1 MSNNTFEVLG
11 EGPDE
16 GEIIHVE
23 FFKFS
28 GLVADA
34 KVSIQ
39 DTTFNK
45 ADYPSYVSLLACSKI
60 YGYFVAGHT
69 EGFVFGQ
76 TKQLRQ
82 TFYNTDKGSITA
94 LEDKIIIPVT
104 EALVHHYNYLS
115 MKKQL
120 SLKEAALPT
129 NKFEVESAIT
139 DLRPNPEA
147 IPEAV
152 CLLLEGNKCCIKNW
166 KTGDVIADIPGTDF
180 SSICWSP
187 KGKQVACGRL
197 QGSLEFYDIK
207 GDKKDTITSPESMQ
221 AGYGDEKVDRNVQAV
236 LWIENHQFLVVYA
249 RPVEPENDEYIND
262 GFIIDRK
269 PKLGNGPIF
278 IRVPDITPI
287 FSPEG
292 RSNHFYMELLRHF
305 GKNIPHL
312 VILAN
317 GATNEISVVGE
328 DSDGKWTTWYL
339 PENGMAS
346 LPLSEETNFDTFPLG
361 LALDFTATEKLPP
374 YDASEDETGVE
385 PFPVLLYINDEG
397 HICSHHCYSEELA
410 KEGKKYEGMKT
421 PIDIHNEAMTS
432 SIDDKTTTTVEKENK
447 VEKEEESSTAT
458 FSFGSTTTAT
468 TTTTSTNEISK
479 SAFAT
484 SPFGAALQSNTSG
497 TSFASLAK
505 VQGATNPTSNFGLLA
520 KQTVPNTVTP
530 TFGSATSFGSMK
542 SSSSFGAASSAP
554 SASLA
559 SFGKAATVSAPI
571 TTSAFT
577 SITPNNDS
585 NSSFEIIKD
594 ANDSPNKDSDDSN
607 KENISFG
614 SLTINNKSQSEK
626 KDSLA
631 TTPTPPPAL
640 AFGSLSS
647 PAKKEV
653 PSLFGTSPTKKD
665 DASAPTNTTTTGFG
679 TLAKKDNTHA
689 FGSTTGFG
697 AFSGF
702 GATSKKDDSNTPAFG
717 STTGFG
723 ALAKK
728 DNVPAFGSTTG
739 FGAMAKKD
747 DATPAFG
754 STTGFGALAK
764 KDNVPAFGT
773 TTGFDSMAN
782 KESVPAFGTTTT
794 STTTTAGFGSFGALA
809 KNKVPGAVNPQA
821 GPISPFQD
829 KTIKSTAETK
839 EVKEV
844 KEIKEVKDTKEAI
857 KTEPVKSDSKEG
869 MAKEFESLYFKITE
883 ELKKLSVLHTEFAEQ
898 LKNQDKQ
905 LSSMSK
911 SVKDLNSNLEQWR
924 LGDCKDLG
932 IITHTVATQLEG
944 CDTKSQIET
953 LKTMELKTAELMDK
967 QVILKECLDNKEA
980 DKLKI
985 TLKNVKLD
993 ESVRKDV
1000 ETIQKRSSSQAE
1012 TLKELESRVH
1022 DKIKLQQRPVGR
1034 ELKNYNNLSF
1044 YSLNCAIRNVEKD
1057 LKVKDNEIKIL
1068 EQKLAL
1074 LRFEENQQKAKAS
1087 PSRIVFEGLSDD
1099 ESDED
1104 SEENK
1109 DVAALIG
1116 HGQFQNDHIDYTVK
1130 HLQQENFLETLC
1142 DFSNNQSPL
1151 SVNIEVTVKTNSDH
1165 LQ

>member
-11 EGPDE
+11 EGSDE
-16 GEIIHVE
+16 GEIIDVE

-45 ADYPSYVSLLACSKI
+45 TDYPSYVSLLACSNI

-82 TFYNTDKGSITA
+82 TFYNTAKGSTTA
-94 LEDKIIIPVT
+94 LEDKIIVPVT
-104 EALVHHYNYLS
+104 GALVHHLRLTFDEKTIIIGLS
-115 MKKQL
+115 NNTVLTYEVTDILDK
-120 SLKEAALPT
+120 KEAALPT
-129 NKFEVESAIT
+129 NKFEVESAII

-152 CLLLEGNKCCIKNW
+152 CLLLEGNKCCIMNW
-166 KTGDVIADIPGTDF
+166 KTGDVMADIPGTDF

-187 KGKQVACGRL
+187 KGKQIACGRL

-207 GDKKDTITSPESMQ
+207 GEKKDTITSPESMQ

-249 RPVEPENDEYIND
+249 RPIEPENDEYIND

-269 PKLGNGPIF
+269 PKNGNGPIF

-328 DSDGKWTTWYL
+328 DSDGKWATWYL

-410 KEGKKYEGMKT
+410 KEGKKYESMKT
-421 PIDIHNEAMTS
+421 PIDIHNEATTPF
-432 SIDDKTTTTVEKENK
+432 IDDKTTTAVKKENK
-447 VEKEEESSTAT
+447 VEKIEEKSPTAT
-458 FSFGSTTTAT
+458 FSFEPVTTE
-468 TTTTSTNEISK
+468 TTTTSTNAISK

-520 KQTVPNTVTP
+520 KQTVPNAITP
-530 TFGSATSFGSMK
+530 TFGSATSFGSMN

-559 SFGKAATVSAPI
+559 SFGKATSTPAPI
-571 TTSAFT
+571 TTSAFA
-577 SITPNNDS
+577 SMTPNNDS

-594 ANDSPNKDSDDSN
+594 ANDSPNKDSDDNN
-607 KENISFG
+607 KENISFD
-614 SLTINNKSQSEK
+614 SFTIDNKSQSEK
-626 KDSLA
+626 KD
-631 TTPTPPPAL
+631 TPTTTSTPPHFSFKP
-640 AFGSLSS
+640 SSS
-647 PAKKEV
+647 PAKKDV
-653 PSLFGTSPTKKD
+653 PSLFDTKKD
-665 DASAPTNTTTTGFG
+665 DVLAPTTTTSGFG
-679 TLAKKDNTHA
+679 TLAKKDNTNT
-689 FGSTTGFG
+689 FGSTAGFG

-702 GATSKKDDSNTPAFG
+702 GATSKKDDTTTPAFGSTTGFGALAKKDNVPAFGSTTGFGTIAKKDDPATGLGSMSKKDDPTTPAFG

-739 FGAMAKKD
+739 FGAMA
-747 DATPAFG
+747 
-754 STTGFGALAK
+754 
-764 KDNVPAFGT
+764 
-773 TTGFDSMAN
+773 N
-782 KESVPAFGTTTT
+782 KESVPAFGATATSSTTTT
-794 STTTTAGFGSFGALA
+794 STTTGFGGFGTLA
-809 KNKVPGAVNPQA
+809 KNKVPGAVNPQV
-821 GPISPFQD
+821 GPISSQD
-829 KTIKSTAETK
+829 KTIKSNVETK
-839 EVKEV
+839 E
-844 KEIKEVKDTKEAI
+844 TKETKENI
-857 KTEPVKSDSKEG
+857 KTEPVKIDSKEG

-883 ELKKLSVLHTEFAEQ
+883 ELKKVL
-898 LKNQDKQ
+898 NDK
-905 LSSMSK
+905 
-911 SVKDLNSNLEQWR
+911 
-924 LGDCKDLG
+924 
-932 IITHTVATQLEG
+932 H
-944 CDTKSQIET
+944 
-953 LKTMELKTAELMDK
+953 
-967 QVILKECLDNKEA
+967 DN
-980 DKLKI
+980 
-985 TLKNVKLD
+985 N
-993 ESVRKDV
+993 RNN
-1000 ETIQKRSSSQAE
+1000 
-1012 TLKELESRVH
+1012 H
-1022 DKIKLQQRPVGR
+1022 NH
-1034 ELKNYNNLSF
+1034 NY
-1044 YSLNCAIRNVEKD
+1044 
-1057 LKVKDNEIKIL
+1057 
-1068 EQKLAL
+1068 
-1074 LRFEENQQKAKAS
+1074 
-1087 PSRIVFEGLSDD
+1087 
-1099 ESDED
+1099 
-1104 SEENK
+1104 
-1109 DVAALIG
+1109 
-1116 HGQFQNDHIDYTVK
+1116 
-1130 HLQQENFLETLC
+1130 
-1142 DFSNNQSPL
+1142 
-1151 SVNIEVTVKTNSDH
+1151 
-1165 LQ
+1165 